1 MQINAIKQLKSETS
15 KLEAKLYKLKKN
27 IIKSINLK
35 NNNQNIK
42 NETKLNNSFTNINIL
57 FYYRN

>member
-1 MQINAIKQLKSETS
+1 MQINVIKQLKSETS

-42 NETKLNNSFTNINIL
+42 NETKLNNVL
-57 FYYRN
+57 FQ